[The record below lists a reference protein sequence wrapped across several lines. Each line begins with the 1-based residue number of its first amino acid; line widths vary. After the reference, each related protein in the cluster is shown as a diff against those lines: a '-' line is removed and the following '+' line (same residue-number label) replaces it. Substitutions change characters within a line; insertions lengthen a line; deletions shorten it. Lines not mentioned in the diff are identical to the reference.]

1 MDGASAGLM
10 SLIGDIATA
19 YRNPVAVVAGQ
30 DDEGVREPQTL
41 FFGMLFGFLSF
52 LAQLP
57 VLSVLAEKQGLPL
70 FALAAANLVAFLF
83 FLPLML
89 YLLAGLS
96 HAILA
101 RFGGTASWA
110 QSRRALFWSALVC
123 APLILL
129 SGLAAP
135 LLPRPLLV
143 TAQLATGTVFFW
155 QWIACQIYFEFRAE
169 RV

>member
-1 MDGASAGLM
+1 M

-19 YRNPVAVVAGQ
+19 YRDPVAVVSGQ
-30 DDEGVREPQTL
+30 DARGLREPQTL
-41 FFGMLFGFLSF
+41 FYGMLFGFLSF

-57 VLSVLAEKQGLPL
+57 VLSVLAERNGPPL

-89 YLLAGLS
+89 YILAGLS

-101 RFGGTASWA
+101 RFGGGASWA
-110 QSRRALFWSALVC
+110 QSRRALFWSALVS

-129 SGLAAP
+129 SGVAAP
-135 LLPRPLLV
+135 VLPHPFVVAVQLV
-143 TAQLATGTVFFW
+143 TGAVFFW
-155 QWIACQIYFEFRAE
+155 QWIACQVYFEFRAE
-169 RV
+169 RA